1 MIPRNRIPTHPG
13 QILLEEF
20 LIPMEILQTQL
31 AAHLEV
37 PVQRINELVK
47 GKRGVTPATA
57 WLLAAAFQTTPEFW
71 MNLQTQHDLARNR
84 PHKILQEIRRASFR
98 AAARVRTASS
108 TSRGKGAPRA
118 PATATPTGAGGP
130 RRSPRSTRAS
140 RPTARQRSS
149 RAA

>member
-1 MIPRNRIPTHPG
+1 MISRNRIPTHPG

-98 AAARVRTASS
+98 APTRARAASS
-108 TSRGKGAPRA
+108 ASKGKGAVRA
-118 PATATPTGAGGP
+118 PAKGAPTVGEGP
-130 RRSPRSTRAS
+130 RRSPRSRRTS
-140 RPTARQRSS
+140 RPRSPHPTP